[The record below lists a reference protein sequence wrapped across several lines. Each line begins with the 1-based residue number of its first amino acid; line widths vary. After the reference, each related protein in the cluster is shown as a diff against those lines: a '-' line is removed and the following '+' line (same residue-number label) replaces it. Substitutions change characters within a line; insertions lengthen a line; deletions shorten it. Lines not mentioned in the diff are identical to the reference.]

1 MRRCNYND
9 KFYIGI
15 NRHCSGRITEMG
27 QPISVA
33 IISGVL
39 IGALSHYAINQIK
52 KSITYGNRND
62 N

>member
-1 MRRCNYND
+1 M
-9 KFYIGI
+9 I
-15 NRHCSGRITEMG
+15 NFISALTAIAVYGRITEMG

-52 KSITYGNRND
+52 KSIIYGNRND

>member
-1 MRRCNYND
+1 M
-9 KFYIGI
+9 I
-15 NRHCSGRITEMG
+15 NFISALTAIAVYGRITEMG

-39 IGALSHYAINQIK
+39 IGTLSHYVINQIK